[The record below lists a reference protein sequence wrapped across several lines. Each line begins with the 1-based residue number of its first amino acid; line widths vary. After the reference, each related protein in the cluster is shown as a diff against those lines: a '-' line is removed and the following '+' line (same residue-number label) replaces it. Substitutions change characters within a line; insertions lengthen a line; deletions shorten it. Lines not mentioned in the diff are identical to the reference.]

1 MSKDDLTMTDSV
13 VILSYNFPHRK
24 TQDFLFRLFA
34 EGIRV
39 GHVLAADPVKLNIPP
54 SSIRSK
60 LRHGALIDP
69 AKVAKAIGANY
80 HVVPHQGDRVN
91 ALLDEIKPTIGVISG
106 ARILKHPVI
115 DRFSTGIINFH
126 PGLIP
131 EVRGLDALFWS
142 IRKDVPLGVTS
153 HLIDHRVDAGRVL
166 ERREIP
172 LSREDTVFDLSE
184 RLYETQI
191 EMLVTAIG
199 RTRAGEWEQINY
211 DSTEYNRKMPAELE
225 AGIAKLLPAYLE
237 RRAKD

>member
-1 MSKDDLTMTDSV
+1 MSKDALAMTDSV
-13 VILSYNFPHRK
+13 VVLAYNFPHRK

-39 GHVLAADPVKLNIPP
+39 EHVLAADPVKLNVPP

-69 AKVAKAIGANY
+69 EKVAKAIGANY
-80 HVVPHQGDRVN
+80 HVVPHQGDRIST
-91 ALLDEIKPTIGVISG
+91 LLDEIKPTIGVISG
-106 ARILKHPVI
+106 ARILKRPVI

-131 EVRGLDALFWS
+131 EVRGLDAFFWS
-142 IRKDVPLGVTS
+142 ICKDVPLGVTS
-153 HLIDHRVDAGRVL
+153 HLIDHRVDAGRIL

-172 LSREDTVFDLSE
+172 LGTEDTIFDLSE

-199 RTRAGEWEQINY
+199 RARAGEWEQINY
-211 DSTEYNRKMPAELE
+211 ESTEYNRKMPAELE
-225 AGIAKLLPAYLE
+225 AEIVELLPAYLE
-237 RRAKD
+237 HRAND